1 MSLHPKYITTKRIGN
16 IQGCRST
23 CHLMTDRCLLF
34 FLKASNTPTE
44 TATRLEGAKNVLQS
58 AAERYPTLEQ
68 LRARRLA
75 KFGFEAIQKSP
86 RVNSYSVSQDY
97 LTTGVEIVGQLAE
110 ALSYRNV
117 SLTSI
122 SPP

>member
-1 MSLHPKYITTKRIGN
+1 MNKLDEIGV
-16 IQGCRST
+16 
-23 CHLMTDRCLLF
+23 
-34 FLKASNTPTE
+34 PTE
-44 TATRLEGAKNVLQS
+44 TANQLEAAKNELQS
-58 AAERYPTLEQ
+58 ATERYPTLEQ

-117 SLTSI
+117 SLSLLYLHPEFAA
-122 SPP
+122 SWQVRV